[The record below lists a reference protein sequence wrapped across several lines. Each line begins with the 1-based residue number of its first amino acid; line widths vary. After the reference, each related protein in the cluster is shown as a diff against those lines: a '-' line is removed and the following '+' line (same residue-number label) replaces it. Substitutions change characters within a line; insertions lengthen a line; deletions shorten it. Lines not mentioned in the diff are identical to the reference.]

1 MSRFYQVTSDN
12 KTKLAELLTQESGI
26 TIRSALDAVDRVRK
40 KFFLASELH
49 SLPPR
54 GIQTEIAPKHGR
66 IAGFLPSWNFPHE
79 IVLQRI
85 AETLF
90 AGYPVVLKAPSET
103 PLTYLSIA
111 KLVDPYLPKG
121 VLNVITSTGEN
132 EAAMKEVMFHT
143 EGMCSFACCNSAS
156 FCKEVYRN
164 DNILEYG
171 FYSFP
176 ALFNDGDI
184 DEALGCCTGWML
196 DYSGQWC
203 NKMGHVLVQEGIY
216 DRFVSLLANDMKS
229 SKVGDPMNG
238 DNRIGC
244 LYNSEVVSN
253 FLSLVDDAVSKGA
266 KIVCGGKRHA
276 LGGTFV
282 EPTVLADVN
291 PSMRVFSEEI
301 IGPLVPV

>member
-12 KTKLAELLTQESGI
+12 KTKLAELLTRESGM

-40 KFFLASELH
+40 KLSVDSEFY
-49 SLPPR
+49 SLPPS
-54 GIQTEIAPKHGR
+54 GIQTEIAPRHGR

-79 IVLQRI
+79 IVFQRI

-121 VLNVITSTGEN
+121 VFNVITSTGEN
-132 EAAMKEVMFHT
+132 EASVKEVMFHT
-143 EGMCSFACCNSAS
+143 EGMCSFAYCDSAS
-156 FCKEVYRN
+156 FYKEIRRN
-164 DNILEYG
+164 DKPWEYTPYDLPIL
-171 FYSFP
+171 FD
-176 ALFNDGDI
+176 DGRIERAVDYCR
-184 DEALGCCTGWML
+184 DYLL
-196 DYSGQWC
+196 DYSGQLC
-203 NKMGHVLVQEGIY
+203 NKTGRVIAQDGIY
-216 DRFVSLLANDMKS
+216 DEFVSLLADDVK
-229 SKVGDPMNG
+229 KYGVGDPMNE

>member
-1 MSRFYQVTSDN
+1 M
-12 KTKLAELLTQESGI
+12 
-26 TIRSALDAVDRVRK
+26 TIRSALGAVDRVRK
-40 KFFLASELH
+40 KLSVDSELH
-49 SLPPR
+49 SLPPS

-79 IVLQRI
+79 IVFQRI

-121 VLNVITSTGEN
+121 VFNVITSTGEN
-132 EAAMKEVMFHT
+132 ETAVKEVMYHT
-143 EGMCSFACCNSAS
+143 EGVRSFAYCDSAS
-156 FCKEVYRN
+156 FYKEIRRN
-164 DNILEYG
+164 DKPWEYTPYDLPIL
-171 FYSFP
+171 FD
-176 ALFNDGDI
+176 DGRIERAVDYCR
-184 DEALGCCTGWML
+184 DYLL
-196 DYSGQWC
+196 DYSGQLC
-203 NKMGHVLVQEGIY
+203 NKTGRILAQEGIY
-216 DRFVSLLANDMKS
+216 DRFVSLLADDMKS
-229 SKVGDPMNG
+229 SKVGDPMDE

-253 FLSLVDDAVSKGA
+253 FLSLVEDAVSKGA

>member
-1 MSRFYQVTSDN
+1 MSRFYQVTRDN
-12 KTKLAELLTQESGI
+12 VTKLAELLTQESGMPI
-26 TIRSALDAVDRVRK
+26 ESAYSTICTVRK
-40 KFFLASELH
+40 RFSLASELH

-66 IAGFLPSWNFPHE
+66 MAGFLPSWNFPHE

-121 VLNVITSTGEN
+121 VFNVITSTGEN
-132 EAAMKEVMFHT
+132 DVAVKEVMFHT
-143 EGMCSFACCNSAS
+143 EGMCSFAYCDSAS
-156 FCKEVYRN
+156 FSKEVCRN
-164 DNILEYG
+164 DNVLEYG

-176 ALFNDGDI
+176 ALFNDGNI
-184 DEALGCCTGWML
+184 KEALSCCVSCML
-196 DYSGQWC
+196 DYSGQLC
-203 NKMGHVLVQEGIY
+203 NKMGHVLVQEGVY
-216 DRFVSLLANDMKS
+216 DRFVNLLANDMNRLT
-229 SKVGDPMNG
+229 VGDPMNG

-282 EPTVLADVN
+282 EPTILADVN
-291 PSMRVFSEEI
+291 PSMRVYSEEI

>member
-1 MSRFYQVTSDN
+1 MQCAF
-12 KTKLAELLTQESGI
+12 I
-26 TIRSALDAVDRVRK
+26 TASWLD
-40 KFFLASELH
+40 
-49 SLPPR
+49 SLPPSD
-54 GIQTEIAPKHGR
+54 IQTEIASRHGR
-66 IAGFLPSWNFPHE
+66 IAGFLPSWNYLHE
-79 IVLQRI
+79 IVFQRI

-121 VLNVITSTGEN
+121 VFNVITSTGEN
-132 EAAMKEVMFHT
+132 EAAVKEVMFHT
-143 EGMCSFACCNSAS
+143 EGMCSFAYCDTAS
-156 FCKEVYRN
+156 YCKEMCRN
-164 DNILEYG
+164 DRELRYTPGI
-171 FYSFP
+171 P
-176 ALFNDGDI
+176 PVLFKDGDMN
-184 DEALGCCTGWML
+184 EALSYCRGIMMFF
-196 DYSGQWC
+196 SGQFC
-203 NKMGHVLVQEGIY
+203 NRMGHVLVQEGIY
-216 DRFVSLLANDMKS
+216 YKFVSLLANDMKS
-229 SKVGDPMNG
+229 SKVGDPMDE

-291 PSMRVFSEEI
+291 PSMRVYSEEI

>member
-1 MSRFYQVTSDN
+1 MDVLSV
-12 KTKLAELLTQESGI
+12 
-26 TIRSALDAVDRVRK
+26 
-40 KFFLASELH
+40 ASELH

-54 GIQTEIAPKHGR
+54 GIQTEIAPRHGR
-66 IAGFLPSWNFPHE
+66 IAGFLPSWNYLHE
-79 IVLQRI
+79 IVFQRI

-121 VLNVITSTGEN
+121 VFNVITSTGEN
-132 EAAMKEVMFHT
+132 EAAVKEVMYHT
-143 EGMCSFACCNSAS
+143 EGMCSFAYCDSAS
-156 FCKEVYRN
+156 FCKEVFRN
-164 DNILEYG
+164 DHILEYG
-171 FYSFP
+171 YYCFP
-176 ALFNDGDI
+176 ILFNDGDMN
-184 DEALGCCTGWML
+184 EALSFCHGDL
-196 DYSGQWC
+196 FFSGQFC
-203 NKMGHVLVQEGIY
+203 KTMGHILVQEDIY
-216 DRFVSLLANDMKS
+216 DRFVSHLADDVK
-229 SKVGDPMNG
+229 KYGVGDPMDE

-253 FLSLVDDAVSKGA
+253 FLSLVEDAVSKGA
-266 KIVCGGKRHA
+266 KIICGGKRHA

>member
-12 KTKLAELLTQESGI
+12 KTKLAELLTRESGM

-40 KFFLASELH
+40 KLSVDSEFY
-49 SLPPR
+49 SLPPS
-54 GIQTEIAPKHGR
+54 GIQTEIAPRHGR

-79 IVLQRI
+79 IVFQRI

-121 VLNVITSTGEN
+121 VFNVITSTGEN
-132 EAAMKEVMFHT
+132 EASVKEVMFHT
-143 EGMCSFACCNSAS
+143 EGMCSFAYCDSAS
-156 FCKEVYRN
+156 FCKEVFRN
-164 DNILEYG
+164 DHILEYG
-171 FYSFP
+171 YYCFP
-176 ALFNDGDI
+176 ILFNDGDMN
-184 DEALGCCTGWML
+184 EALSFCHGDL
-196 DYSGQWC
+196 FFSGQFC
-203 NKMGHVLVQEGIY
+203 KTMGHILVQEDIY
-216 DRFVSLLANDMKS
+216 DRFVSHLADDVK
-229 SKVGDPMNG
+229 KYGVGDPMNE

-244 LYNSEVVSN
+244 LYNSAVVSN

>member
-26 TIRSALDAVDRVRK
+26 TIRDAYCVISGVQCAFITASWLD
-40 KFFLASELH
+40 
-49 SLPPR
+49 SLPPSD
-54 GIQTEIAPKHGR
+54 IQTEIASRHGR
-66 IAGFLPSWNFPHE
+66 IAGFLPSWNYLHE
-79 IVLQRI
+79 IVFQRI

-121 VLNVITSTGEN
+121 VFNVITSTGEN
-132 EAAMKEVMFHT
+132 EAAVKEVMFHT
-143 EGMCSFACCNSAS
+143 EGMCSFAYCDSAS
-156 FCKEVYRN
+156 FCKEVFRN
-164 DNILEYG
+164 DHILEYG
-171 FYSFP
+171 YYCFP
-176 ALFNDGDI
+176 ILFKDGDMN
-184 DEALGCCTGWML
+184 EALSYCRGIMMFF
-196 DYSGQWC
+196 SGQFC
-203 NKMGHVLVQEGIY
+203 NRMGHVLVQEGIY
-216 DRFVSLLANDMKS
+216 DRFVSHFADDVKGYG
-229 SKVGDPMNG
+229 VGDPMNR

>member
-1 MSRFYQVTSDN
+1 MDVLSV
-12 KTKLAELLTQESGI
+12 
-26 TIRSALDAVDRVRK
+26 
-40 KFFLASELH
+40 ASELH

-54 GIQTEIAPKHGR
+54 GIQTEIAPRHGR
-66 IAGFLPSWNFPHE
+66 IAGFLPSWNYLHE
-79 IVLQRI
+79 IVFQRI

-121 VLNVITSTGEN
+121 VFNVITSTGES
-132 EAAMKEVMFHT
+132 EASVKEVMFHT
-143 EGMCSFACCNSAS
+143 EGMCSFAYCDSAS
-156 FCKEVYRN
+156 FCKEMCRN
-164 DNILEYG
+164 DRELRYTPGI
-171 FYSFP
+171 P
-176 ALFNDGDI
+176 PVLFKDGDI
-184 DEALGCCTGWML
+184 DEALSYCRGIMFF
-196 DYSGQWC
+196 SGQFC
-203 NKMGHVLVQEGIY
+203 NRMGHVLVQEGIY
-216 DRFVSLLANDMKS
+216 YRFVSHLAKDLK
-229 SKVGDPMNG
+229 KYGVGDPMDEN
-238 DNRIGC
+238 NRIGC